1 MLQSGASHLVLCAAV
16 RDYSDLTRRLAD
28 LIVQFGANVQPGQL
42 LGVTSYVGKEALTR
56 EIARSAYGRGAKFVD
71 VWYSDQ
77 WIKRERLIHG
87 DPETFSYIPPWMTD
101 RMEHFSGEHAARIAL
116 SGPHAPHALDDV
128 PADRS
133 GLDLLPYLPETGDIV
148 NRRTTNWCVAPS
160 PTAEWAAIV
169 YPDADPDE
177 ALDRLWQAIAHVCRL
192 DEEDP
197 VAAWTERME
206 TLKRSATA
214 LSERRFDAIHLHG
227 PGTDLTVGLFKSSV
241 WHAAEFTT
249 VDGLAHYPNVPSE
262 ETFTTPD
269 PVRVDGYVS
278 ATLPLELYG
287 SIIKG
292 LRVEFE
298 GGRVVKIDA
307 AENAETLRTASTR
320 DDGASR
326 LGELALVDGAGRIG
340 PLHTVFYDTLL
351 DENAASHIAL
361 GSAYAMAVAEEA
373 EKQQINESKFHID
386 FMIGSPDLDV
396 DGITAAGERVPVL
409 RQGVWQV

>member
-1 MLQSGASHLVLCAAV
+1 MSLLSRAV

-56 EIARSAYGRGAKFVD
+56 EIARSAYERGAKFVD

-77 WIKRERLIHG
+77 WVKRERLLHG
-87 DPETFSYIPPWMTD
+87 DAGTFSYIPPWMTD
-101 RMEHFSGEHAARIAL
+101 RMEHFSDEHAARIAL
-116 SGPHAPHALDDV
+116 SGPPSPHALDGV

-133 GLDLLPYLPETGDIV
+133 GLDLLPYLPGTGALV
-148 NRRTTNWCVAPS
+148 NRRTTNWCVAPA
-160 PTAEWAAIV
+160 PTMDWARIV
-169 YPDADPDE
+169 YPDADPDD

-192 DEEDP
+192 DEDDP

-214 LSERRFDAIHLHG
+214 LTERAFDAIHLHG
-227 PGTDLTVGLFKSSV
+227 PGTDLTVGLFRSSI
-241 WHAAEFTT
+241 WHAAEFRT
-249 VDGLAHYPNVPSE
+249 VDDLAHFPNIPSE
-262 ETFTTPD
+262 EAFTTPD
-269 PVRVDGYVS
+269 PLRVDGHVS

-287 SIIKG
+287 SIIRG

-307 AENAETLRTASTR
+307 DENAETLRSACTK

-340 PLHTVFYDTLL
+340 PLHTVFFDTLL

-361 GSAYAMAVAEEA
+361 GSAYAMAVPDEA
-373 EKQQINESKFHID
+373 EKQRINESKIHID
-386 FMIGSPDLDV
+386 FMIGSPELDV
-396 DGITAAGERVPVL
+396 DGITTAGERVPVL
-409 RQGVWQV
+409 RQGSWQI